1 MGAFYHRTGVRAVNT
16 TLGVLLL
23 LSVPGLP
30 LLLLLPTLRSRLS
43 RPCHLALLP
52 AVILLTVPVDLSIE
66 VPWLLFGTGLGIDG
80 ESRLLIAMSVVL
92 WIAAT
97 FLQAPTGQ
105 TDDNR
110 QTIFFLLTMA
120 GNLGTILATEM
131 VGFFT
136 FSTLMGY
143 GFYGLLVNGGDA
155 AVRRAGRVYLGFLIL
170 ADLALFEAL
179 LIAATT
185 SEDLGFGVV
194 RHAIERSAAPGFYL
208 SVVLAGFALK
218 AGVWPLHFWL
228 PLAFRSARPAVV
240 LLLGGV
246 PVAIGLLRM
255 VRWFPLGELSLP
267 GLGVGI
273 QWVGL
278 AAAIYGTVAGLRQS
292 HPRALLAYAGIVVT
306 GLFVTTLG
314 SGLEWPVIGT
324 TIKETAH
331 LFILYLGF
339 MLAALVSGSVIA
351 DKAKARRALHSLLL
365 VAHVAGALL
374 LVLAPVMI
382 LFLTRVPAGSDPMFA
397 DSGVVNL
404 WPWWTLCTTLLAVRW
419 LYLLPHHQQEVV
431 SVSTPVI
438 AVVWGVLL
446 AATVAIGLLAAVWGD
461 NPMGVIVDV
470 WWPIVLGVLI
480 GGSVWW
486 MAAKGMVP
494 VIPTIPPG
502 DLWLIIERWFSRV
515 DHWVMSVGHQ
525 ALPRWRAAG
534 LAVAG
539 HLLQVSVWQKVLDAG
554 ERSLQRWSI
563 AVTLLL
569 LLGVAIA
576 LLST

>member
-1 MGAFYHRTGVRAVNT
+1 VNT
-16 TLGVLLL
+16 TLGILLL

-30 LLLLLPTLRSRLS
+30 LLLLLPTLRARLS

-52 AVILLTVPVDLSIE
+52 AVILLTLPLDYSIE
-66 VPWLLFGTGLGIDG
+66 LPWLLFGTGLGIDG

-97 FLQAPTGQ
+97 FLQAPAGEV
-105 TDDNR
+105 DGCR
-110 QTIFFLLTMA
+110 QTSFFLLTMA
-120 GNLGTILATEM
+120 GNLGAILATGM

-155 AVRRAGRVYLGFLIL
+155 AARRTGRVYLGFLIL

-185 SEDLGFGVV
+185 SRDLGFGVV
-194 RHAIERSAAPGFYL
+194 RHAIEQSATPGFYL
-208 SVVLAGFALK
+208 SLVLAGLALK
-218 AGVWPLHFWL
+218 AAIWPLHFWL

-255 VRWFPLGELSLP
+255 VRWLPLGALALP
-267 GLGVGI
+267 GVGEGI

-306 GLFVTTLG
+306 GLFVATLG
-314 SGLEWPVIGT
+314 SGLEWPVIGA
-324 TIKETAH
+324 TIKETGH

-339 MLAALVSGSVIA
+339 MLAALVSASVIA
-351 DKAKARRALHSLLL
+351 DKVTARRALHSLLL

-374 LVLAPVMI
+374 LMLAPVI
-382 LFLTRVPAGSDPMFA
+382 IFFLIRVPAGSDLLFA
-397 DSGVVNL
+397 DSGVVAL
-404 WPWWTLCTTLLAVRW
+404 WPWWTLCTTLLALRW
-419 LYLLPHHQQEVV
+419 LYLLPHHQQEAV
-431 SVSTPVI
+431 SVPTPVI
-438 AVVWGVLL
+438 AVIWGVLL
-446 AATVAIGLLAAVWGD
+446 AATAAIGLLAALWCD
-461 NPMGVIVDV
+461 DPMGVVVDV
-470 WWPIVLGVLI
+470 WRPVVLGLLI
-480 GGSVWW
+480 GSSVWW
-486 MAAKGMVP
+486 MAAKGALP
-494 VIPTIPPG
+494 VIPAIPPG
-502 DLWLIIERWFSRV
+502 DLWLIIARWLSRV
-515 DHWVMSVGHQ
+515 DHWMMSVGHQ
-525 ALPRWRAAG
+525 VLPRWRAAG

-539 HLLQVSVWQKVLDAG
+539 HLLQVCKWQKALDAG
-554 ERSLQRWSI
+554 ERLLQRWSI

-569 LLGVAIA
+569 LLGAAIV
-576 LLST
+576 LLGT